1 MICNIRLR
9 TLFASD
15 HSQRW
20 DVCNGDLWLECFTSP
35 ATPQATRWPFHHCGA
50 TNQYSDH
57 CPFCPYSPQSI
68 LVDMGLLM
76 EESLPV
82 TSWQPLLLIKIWLA
96 TQTNQPPPLQVC
108 NDFNLLSAAEQ
119 DASLPTAANDV
130 VLITPY

>member
-1 MICNIRLR
+1 
-9 TLFASD
+9 
-15 HSQRW
+15 
-20 DVCNGDLWLECFTSP
+20 
-35 ATPQATRWPFHHCGA
+35 
-50 TNQYSDH
+50 
-57 CPFCPYSPQSI
+57 
-68 LVDMGLLM
+68 M